1 MRWLSAAVLVAVN
14 LIPLI
19 GVAFWG
25 WSLMLIVVLYWVE
38 SGIVG
43 LINVFKIARAQGP
56 SSFGVGGSRIKA
68 HEHSV

>member
-1 MRWLSAAVLVAVN
+1 MAVGGGSGGRQPHPAHRRRL
-14 LIPLI
+14 L
-19 GVAFWG
+19 G

-56 SSFGVGGSRIKA
+56 SSFGVGGSRIKV